1 MFKKNQE
8 LTNIIDREI
17 EIINQE
23 ILEIKEDNLKLVE
36 IYNDL
41 SNNINNL
48 IYIKKDTLKKIIK
61 KFNIKN
67 YKDLYNE
74 LKTIRKIL
82 TMNKEYKCTLRL
94 FKKNKDAYNYFL
106 ENFSN
111 LIKKDEESDPDI
123 LKLKKNKEEYN
134 SLKEIIN
141 KEKFAITKKEVVLIE
156 KLFEDDNT
164 KESQDIISELIEYE
178 NTLYQDTISKAKKK
192 PIEKANEKD
201 FIYLFKKYN
210 YNYLELE
217 KEYQKLLITN
227 GNIKNITEIFKIL
240 EKYEYPTINNNYI
253 LVSILLGSSE
263 KCITEVTEFAKENK
277 ILPKDLLEISGALI
291 CQNDNKNT
299 DFYSIMTTGS
309 SIDFMRNIKTL
320 KDNGINI
327 DYLFKKCKSILTIPN
342 KLLEKNLD
350 AFKKYG
356 FSFDYKKRGIID
368 PSPCALM
375 SLNFAEIV
383 DAFIEINPN
392 GLKYLVDNLSNL
404 KTVSNPLALM
414 FYNIYAC
421 TNKAKTFEDGP
432 FRKVLEESNENYQLK
447 AIITRNRPDLH
458 NTYYLGITEENKQ
471 EKTNTITPKIKGK
484 NRFDKIIKNSKEK
497 TISNSIFNNT
507 YIQAINKYI
516 DYDNALIYNFNGVRI
531 SRLKVLRIYNT
542 LIKNGIKDSIDSF
555 MYAITYNTIIN
566 KENYDKIY
574 NCIKEEIE
582 IR

>member
-61 KFNIKN
+61 KFNIEN

-421 TNKAKTFEDGP
+421 TNKAKTSEDGP
-432 FRKVLEESNENYQLK
+432 FRKVLEENNENYQLK

-516 DYDNALIYNFNGVRI
+516 DYDNALIYNFNDVRI

-542 LIKNGIKDSIDSF
+542 LIKNGIEDSIDSF

>member
-48 IYIKKDTLKKIIK
+48 IYIKKDALKKIIK

-192 PIEKANEKD
+192 PIEKVNEKD

-227 GNIKNITEIFKIL
+227 GNIKNITEMFKIL

-375 SLNFAEIV
+375 SLNFTEIV

-421 TNKAKTFEDGP
+421 TNKAKTSEDGP
-432 FRKVLEESNENYQLK
+432 FRKVLEENNENYQLK

-516 DYDNALIYNFNGVRI
+516 DYDNALIYNFNDVRI

>member
-48 IYIKKDTLKKIIK
+48 IYIKKDALKKIIK

-111 LIKKDEESDPDI
+111 LIKKDEESNPDI

-421 TNKAKTFEDGP
+421 TNKAKTSEDGP
-432 FRKVLEESNENYQLK
+432 FRKVLEENNENYQLK

>member
-61 KFNIKN
+61 KFNIEN

-178 NTLYQDTISKAKKK
+178 NTLYQDIISKAKKK
-192 PIEKANEKD
+192 PIEKVNEKD

-227 GNIKNITEIFKIL
+227 GNIKNITEMFKIL

-421 TNKAKTFEDGP
+421 TNKAKTSEDGP
-432 FRKVLEESNENYQLK
+432 FRKVLEENNENYQLK

-516 DYDNALIYNFNGVRI
+516 DYDNALIYNFNDVRI